1 MYAGEELHAW
11 AKDLHQKTLLL
22 SKNCFTQALNLAGT
36 KLAQPWLY
44 QYMLGKTYY
53 KLEMPVNICLENL
66 CNALQTL
73 DREGAIYPRNVDLT
87 TKYFA
92 KEGIDVS
99 EEHSCV
105 SVCVY
110 EAAVAYGLDT
120 GLITERS
127 LVQCLAS
134 VIVSLSK
141 TFSSHYSSSPSHFNG
156 DLALAREFKA
166 NTKLVVSHF
175 TVEV

>member
-11 AKDLHQKTLLL
+11 AKDLRQKTLLL

-92 KEGIDVS
+92 KEGIEVS

-105 SVCVY
+105 CVCACACACACMCV
-110 EAAVAYGLDT
+110 
-120 GLITERS
+120 
-127 LVQCLAS
+127 CL
-134 VIVSLSK
+134 
-141 TFSSHYSSSPSHFNG
+141 
-156 DLALAREFKA
+156 
-166 NTKLVVSHF
+166 
-175 TVEV
+175 